1 MKSHVE
7 LWKVQLEVQV
17 LITIILITQSEPL
30 NKFVYFNTSLCEYNV
45 IFLYPD
51 GEDGVIKQF
60 DDYLNNYDD
69 KEFLKN

>member
-1 MKSHVE
+1 M
-7 LWKVQLEVQV
+7 
-17 LITIILITQSEPL
+17 
-30 NKFVYFNTSLCEYNV
+30 YFNTSLCEYNV

-69 KEFLKN
+69 KEFPQELIKSKYGDSETYNVIFKL